1 MCAVIVH
8 VNIFPTVIWTV
19 IVHVCCYCS
28 CVIWAVI
35 VHVNIFPTVVYLNL
49 SSSCVL
55 LFLLHERF
63 ELVYVSDLV
72 I

>member
-1 MCAVIVH
+1 MC
-8 VNIFPTVIWTV
+8 NMD
-19 IVHVCCYCS
+19 CYCKDCYCNMDYYCKVVS
-28 CVIWAVI
+28 CVLL
-35 VHVNIFPTVVYLNL
+35 FPTVVYLNL